1 MKGKIERAARENDRE
16 RWVPLSR
23 VVREDFSEE
32 MTFRARPQK
41 QEGDGHMT
49 KAGKGT
55 LGSGKACAK
64 KRLEAEHA

>member
-41 QEGDGHMT
+41 QEGDGHMM

-55 LGSGKACAK
+55 LGSEKACAK
-64 KRLEAEHA
+64 KRP